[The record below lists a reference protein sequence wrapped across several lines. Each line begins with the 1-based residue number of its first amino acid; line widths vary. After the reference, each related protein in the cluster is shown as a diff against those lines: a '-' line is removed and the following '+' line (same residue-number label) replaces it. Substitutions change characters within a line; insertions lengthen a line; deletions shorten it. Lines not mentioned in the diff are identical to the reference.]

1 MGWQCHWSC
10 RNPWIC
16 RSEPREWPLVAF
28 LHPSKLTAFPLVGR
42 ARTLRAQERP
52 RKAVDPSLLHFL
64 RCRRRREVFI
74 QRSSVLARDVRV
86 GDCINDEPLLAPE
99 RTADDDLVP

>member
-1 MGWQCHWSC
+1 MGWLFRSSC

-16 RSEPREWPLVAF
+16 KSETRRLVAF
-28 LHPSKLTAFPLVGR
+28 LHTSKLTAFPLVWR
-42 ARTLRAQERP
+42 ARTLWAQERA
-52 RKAVDPSLLHFL
+52 RQTVDPSLLDFF

-74 QRSSVLARDVRV
+74 QRSRVLSRDVRV